1 MVVRQRYTRPI
12 LRLNGLSLAIAGV
25 VGLGVALG
33 GLWMAQSQL
42 TYKGVPLS
50 IIVQFVQDPIA
61 REAYF
66 AGNKQRLH
74 NRLDEMGVEDQIKD
88 FYRSRIP
95 DEKELDQYIHQ
106 LLYENTGYVGEAY
119 RLDSQ
124 GKLVLKP
131 TLTREF
137 WTWFRLAKRLKLVTD
152 KEIEEDV
159 IYLITP
165 KGSRVPY
172 EVISSIYSIEDLH
185 QLMTLKNPKK

>member
-1 MVVRQRYTRPI
+1 M
-12 LRLNGLSLAIAGV
+12 AIAGV